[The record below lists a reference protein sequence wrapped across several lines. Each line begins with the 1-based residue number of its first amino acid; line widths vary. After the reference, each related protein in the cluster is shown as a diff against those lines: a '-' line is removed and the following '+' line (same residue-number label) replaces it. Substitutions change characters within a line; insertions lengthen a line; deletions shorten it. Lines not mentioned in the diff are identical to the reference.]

1 MTATTPLKRYTPY
14 YRVSTQKQGA
24 SGLGLEAQQAAVR
37 AFVPD
42 AAQLLPEYV
51 EVESGKNNHRP
62 QLLAAIAE
70 ARRVGATL
78 LIAKLDRL
86 SRNAGF
92 VFALRDSGVDF
103 VCCDMPDANTL
114 TVGLFAVL
122 AQHER
127 ETISR
132 RTKDALTAKKA
143 RGATLG
149 TPANLTDE
157 ARANGRAAMQRNAQE
172 HQANRQA
179 ARLAGLLRAQGH
191 SLPQIAAEL
200 TAAGYRT
207 RRGGAFH
214 PTTVHRLL
222 ERAAETPGPGP
233 AREQLTP
240 PPERG

>member
-1 MTATTPLKRYTPY
+1 M
-14 YRVSTQKQGA
+14 
-24 SGLGLEAQQAAVR
+24 GLEAQQAAVR

-92 VFALRDSGVDF
+92 IFTLRDAGVDF

-132 RTKDALTAKKA
+132 RTKDALKAKKA
-143 RGATLG
+143 RGAQLG
-149 TPANLTDE
+149 TPVNLTDE
-157 ARANGRAAMQRNAQE
+157 ARASGRAAMQQNARE

-179 ARLAGLLRAQGH
+179 ARLAGLLRTQGH

-207 RRGGAFH
+207 RRGGVFH
-214 PTTVHRLL
+214 PTTVLRLL
-222 ERAAETPGPGP
+222 PRAPGYGN
-233 AREQLTP
+233 A
-240 PPERG
+240 